1 MNRRQFRLG
10 TAALA
15 ALAAGVTLLLATEL
29 FPYHTTNHDEAVYLQ
44 QAGMLLE
51 GQLTLQPPVPDA
63 FRPWFFVRDG
73 ASLYPKYSPV
83 PAAMFAVGEL
93 LGGFRL
99 ALALVAAGNVALTAA
114 LVAEAFDRRTGL
126 LAGAFLLGS
135 PLFLLDSSVFL
146 PYAPTTFWNL
156 LFALA
161 YVRASGRKADSEA
174 SVRETRAFALLA
186 GLAIGVAFFARPYTA
201 VLFAAPFVVHALYA
215 LGTGPS
221 IERVSRLSLTA
232 LGGLAGVAVTLGYN
246 AVLTGSLFTFP
257 YQAFAP
263 RDGLGFGSREILGY
277 SREYTLEL
285 ALRANAEVVST
296 LFTEWVVAGPLGTL
310 LAAVGVGAVLY
321 RVGFGSPSAS
331 AFGGETRKTDETGD
345 TGDPGGTDDSD
356 DTRDTDETG
365 DAGDTEFTKSQ
376 AQLILAGLV
385 VSVVA
390 GNVYFW
396 GNLNIL
402 GSLADPADG
411 LIDTLGPYYH
421 FDLLVPTAAFGAHG
435 GLLVFDRL
443 REALADRIGH
453 SGRTDGTILAL
464 GIGQSGR
471 TDEAARSR
479 RVGALVA
486 VVGLLAL
493 AGATAGV
500 LAPTVADN
508 AAITDEYERA
518 YQPVEERSLSNAVVF
533 LPTPYGDW
541 LNHPFQYLRND
552 PGFDGEVAY
561 ATSDGPDDLA
571 VAAAYPNRSYYRY
584 VYRGT
589 WAPTLGESVEP
600 ALNRVDVARGDALA
614 MDAAFGVPDRA
625 DQVSV
630 RLATVEGVAYYGVN
644 GTSANLSTT
653 LHVADGRARLAG
665 PDLEPVGD
673 DATTSVASADEV
685 VVEVFVSDGA
695 GGFSYRL
702 ELPVRREG
710 DSVAALSPSR
720 EVCLVALNCNGGAA
734 SVPDATPPGVHLAT
748 DLRAAENG
756 TAAES
761 RPAMENDIRT

>member
-221 IERVSRLSLTA
+221 VERVSRLSLTA

-246 AVLTGSLFTFP
+246 ALLTGSPFTFP
-257 YQAFAP
+257 YEAFAP

-296 LFTEWVVAGPLGTL
+296 LLTEWVVAGPLGTL

-321 RVGFGSPSAS
+321 RVGFGYPSAS
-331 AFGGETRKTDETGD
+331 DFGGH
-345 TGDPGGTDDSD
+345 
-356 DTRDTDETG
+356 
-365 DAGDTEFTKSQ
+365 TEFTKSQ
-376 AQLILAGLV
+376 AQLILAGLF

-443 REALADRIGH
+443 REALADRIGQ
-453 SGRTDGTILAL
+453 SGRTDGTVLAL

-552 PGFDGEVAY
+552 PGFDGEVVY

-710 DSVAALSPSR
+710 GSVAALSPSR

-734 SVPDATPPGVHLAT
+734 SVPDATPPGVHLST